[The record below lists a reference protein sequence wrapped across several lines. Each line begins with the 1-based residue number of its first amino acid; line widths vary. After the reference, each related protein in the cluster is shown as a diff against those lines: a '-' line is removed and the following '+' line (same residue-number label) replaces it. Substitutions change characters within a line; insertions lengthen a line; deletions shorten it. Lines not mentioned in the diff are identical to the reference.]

1 MTYIKELRAIAYSIY
16 LECDHAGPV
25 IVMVL
30 VYFLRFIETTSQPK
44 FQRARPSSSR
54 IVATL
59 KMSKMQTHYFT
70 DQNLNT
76 IALDWLGEIK
86 SNLEHS

>member
-1 MTYIKELRAIAYSIY
+1 MNIKELRAIAYIIY
-16 LECDHAGPV
+16 LECDHGGPV

-30 VYFLRFIETTSQPK
+30 AYVLRFIETTPQPK

-54 IVATL
+54 IVTIL

-70 DQNLNT
+70 DQNLNSYSSGL
-76 IALDWLGEIK
+76 AW
-86 SNLEHS
+86 

>member
-1 MTYIKELRAIAYSIY
+1 MTNIKELRAIAYSIY
-16 LECDHAGPV
+16 LECDHGGPV

-30 VYFLRFIETTSQPK
+30 AYVLRFIETTSQPK

-59 KMSKMQTHYFT
+59 KMSEMQTHHFT

-86 SNLEHS
+86 PNLEHS

>member
-1 MTYIKELRAIAYSIY
+1 MTNIKELRTIAYSIY
-16 LECDHAGPV
+16 LECDHGGPV

-30 VYFLRFIETTSQPK
+30 AYVLRFIETTSQPK

-59 KMSKMQTHYFT
+59 KMSEMQTHHFT

-86 SNLEHS
+86 PNLEHS